1 MIENEIK
8 IKVPKRRF
16 YDDDT
21 LESMKKYYGID
32 DKRDLMKYI
41 RLNGLEH
48 HEHYDKNDA
57 KIKSQQSP

>member
-1 MIENEIK
+1 MRENEIK
-8 IKVPKRRF
+8 IKVQKRF

-32 DKRDLMKYI
+32 DHRDLIKYI

-57 KIKSQQSP
+57 EIKSH